1 MRSIRKLGS
10 QPASLPVLADDITE
24 FHAARLLLL
33 LKLCGK
39 KGRIDSLTKMAKL
52 DFFVRYPRFFAEAC
66 EKLGQ
71 FPAEKSLP
79 VESAMVRYRYGPW
92 DHRYYHV
99 LSFLEGARLI
109 GVTRIGKAFRLELTE
124 QGTAAAAQFEKSGSF
139 SDLAA
144 QMRQVKRVL
153 GDKSGSALKK
163 IIYRTFSNEVTNR
176 EHGEVIEE

>member
-1 MRSIRKLGS
+1 MRSIKKLGT

-33 LKLCGK
+33 LKLCGT
-39 KGRIDSLTKMAKL
+39 KGRIDGLTKMAKL

-66 EKLGQ
+66 EELGQ
-71 FPAEKSLP
+71 IPESTPLP

-92 DHRYYHV
+92 DRRYYHV

-109 GVTRIGKAFRLELTE
+109 AVSRIGKTFRLELTD
-124 QGTAAAAQFEKSGSF
+124 QGTTAAAQLEKSASF
-139 SDLAA
+139 SDLAS
-144 QMRQVKRVL
+144 QMRQVKKVL
-153 GDKSGSALKK
+153 GAKSGSTLKK
-163 IIYRTFSNEVTNR
+163 IIYKTFSNEVTNR